1 MENSIGAASQETI
14 NLKGEVPQLRDELDS
29 NDPSLRKK
37 AAKRVVQI
45 MRAGENVGE
54 LFSSMLRC
62 IKTDDIELKRLVY
75 LYLVTYSLQESEQ
88 SIMIVNTIIQ
98 DSQDPN
104 PLIRALALRTMSR
117 IHIEGV
123 AENMIIPLKQ
133 RIEDSDAY
141 VRKTAALCVAKLY
154 DIIPEAMDNANIY
167 QSLTNLL
174 CDSNPLVIS
183 NACASIM
190 EINSKRPTPIFTFN
204 SNNISSIVNAI
215 TSSSEWCQ
223 TVLFDVLSQYTPAN
237 AEEANIMIQR
247 ILPFLKQD
255 NAAVVIGAFKSIFQL
270 MKYDPSINQQQ
281 LFGDI
286 MPPFLS
292 LASADD
298 FEIQYIV
305 LRTLNLFLMKYPS
318 SLQKEIRVF
327 FCKYNDPSYI
337 KMQKLD
343 IITSNCTTRN
353 AQIVLDELTEYCNEV
368 DVEFV
373 RKTIKCIGTIALR
386 LPSCARRCVDILVAL
401 VEGKA
406 EYSTEQSV
414 IVLADILRKFP
425 GQFESVISK
434 VCNNIEQLKD
444 SNARAALIWIL
455 GEYNS
460 MIEKVDIII
469 DPFLDNFSEESP
481 QVQLQLISTI
491 VKVFLD
497 NPDLAQDQ
505 LQFVLSEATKETI
518 LPDVRNRALVYW
530 RMLSIDKNLAREFV
544 IFPKAQVDYTDITYS
559 DDILDKLI
567 ENIGMVSGVMH
578 ILPNKLKS
586 KVIMSYEEEKEDTFR
601 IWKPAQVRDP
611 QNCPVSVMTD
621 WDEANYF
628 IQITNKSDRTLSN
641 LAIALNVNALGL
653 ELVEPIVF
661 PESIG
666 PVDQC
671 EVSIRYVCNPTKVS
685 IKTDSNNE
693 IDFNLDFA
701 LRLGTEAYF
710 YKDFFD
716 FRRATLPPKKIQI
729 ADILKNYTKPEE
741 EINFKIDGGI
751 IAPASDLLDRN
762 VSCLLKVESKLYFGF
777 TLPPDYDYLAELV
790 PVEGGTQCKIKGNP
804 FFLNYIKQY
813 AKYVFCTD

>member
-1 MENSIGAASQETI
+1 MENSTGAGALEQI
-14 NLKGEVPQLRDELDS
+14 NLKGEVPQLRDQLDS
-29 NDPSLRKK
+29 NSPSERKK

-133 RIEDSDAY
+133 RIEDADAY

-167 QSLTNLL
+167 KSLTDLL

-190 EINSKRPTPIFTFN
+190 EINSKRPTPIFSFT
-204 SNNISSIVNAI
+204 SDNISSIVNAI
-215 TSSSEWCQ
+215 TSSNEWCQ
-223 TVLFDVLSQYTPAN
+223 TVLFDAIAQYTPAN
-237 AEEANIMIQR
+237 AEEANTMIQR
-247 ILPFLKQD
+247 LLPFLKQD

-270 MKYDPSINQQQ
+270 MKYDQSINQQQ
-281 LFGDI
+281 LFSDI

-292 LASADD
+292 LATSDD
-298 FEIQYIV
+298 FEIQYVV
-305 LRTLNLFLMKYPS
+305 LRTLNLFLMKFPC

-337 KMQKLD
+337 KLQKLD
-343 IITSNCTTRN
+343 IVTSNCTTRN

-373 RKTIKCIGTIALR
+373 RKTIKCIGKIALR
-386 LPSCARRCVDILVAL
+386 LPSCARRCVDILVSL

-425 GQFESVISK
+425 GQFENVISK

-444 SNARAALIWIL
+444 PNARAALIWIL

-460 MIEKVDIII
+460 MIEKVDLII
-469 DPFLDNFSEESP
+469 DPFLDNFSEENP
-481 QVQLQLISTI
+481 QVQLQLISSI

-497 NPDLAQDQ
+497 NPDIAQDQ

-518 LPDVRNRALVYW
+518 LPDVRNRALLYW

-544 IFPKAQVDYTDITYS
+544 IFPKAQVDYTDVSYS
-559 DDILDKLI
+559 DDVLDKLI
-567 ENIGMVSGVMH
+567 ENMGMVSGVLH
-578 ILPNKLKS
+578 ILPHKLKS
-586 KVIMSYEEEKEDTFR
+586 KVIMSYEEEKEESFHF
-601 IWKPAQVRDP
+601 WKPAQIRDP

-621 WDEANYF
+621 WDDSNYF
-628 IQITNKSDRTLSN
+628 IQITNKSDRPLSN
-641 LAIALNVNALGL
+641 LAIAVNVNSIGL

-671 EVSIRYVCNPTKVS
+671 EVSIRYVCTPEKAT

-693 IDFNLDFA
+693 IDYNLDFA
-701 LRLGTEAYF
+701 LRLGNDAYF
-710 YKDFFD
+710 YKDFLD
-716 FRRATLPPKKIQI
+716 FRRITLKPKKIQI
-729 ADILKNYTKPEE
+729 ADQLRNYTKPEE
-741 EINFKIDGGI
+741 EINFIIDGGI
-751 IAPASDLLDRN
+751 IAPASDLIDRN
-762 VSCLLKVESKLYFGF
+762 VSVLLKVESKLYFGF
-777 TLPPDYDYLAELV
+777 TLPPDYDYVSELT
-790 PVEGGTQCKIKGNP
+790 PVEGGVQCKVRGNP
-804 FFLNYIKQY
+804 FYLNFIKQY
-813 AKYVFCTD
+813 SKYVFCTD